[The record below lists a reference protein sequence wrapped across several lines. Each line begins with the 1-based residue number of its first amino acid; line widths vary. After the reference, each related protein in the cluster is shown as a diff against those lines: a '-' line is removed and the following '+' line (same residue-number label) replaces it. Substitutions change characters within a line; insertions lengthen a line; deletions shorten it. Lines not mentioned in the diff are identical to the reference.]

1 MSILH
6 RRRHLAL
13 LCVRRS
19 AVGGFQVEG
28 QHELTLNGSQ
38 SDCCVKREGMVWV
51 WENQRGKPIRS
62 KCNPQR
68 GKGGLDQSGVG
79 RAGEGLLDPRDTGMK
94 ANRISS
100 QNSRKV

>member
-1 MSILH
+1 M
-6 RRRHLAL
+6 
-13 LCVRRS
+13 RRS
-19 AVGGFQVEG
+19 AVGGFQAEG
-28 QHELTLNGSQ
+28 QRELTALNRSQ

-51 WENQRGKPIRS
+51 VENQRGKPIKS

-79 RAGEGLLDPRDTGMK
+79 RAGEGWLDPRDTGMK